1 MKVLY
6 EKYIFKIQY
15 MMQYKQRLTK
25 TLIEYIVEFYF
36 YY

>member
-1 MKVLY
+1 MKKV
-6 EKYIFKIQY
+6 QY
-15 MMQYKQRLTK
+15 MIQYKQRLTK